1 MATGLLPP
9 PPVALRLSSARSALL
24 HVRMQASRPPAIPDF
39 EFPEQ
44 PTHSLAV
51 YDTMLK
57 VKPYPNTC
65 PFGDVDFVADVQA
78 EEVMPTPSSAETV
91 ALQKLYSKWLPG
103 ASSVLEIVC
112 DGRSRVRTRRQC
124 PVTQLH
130 LTSQSY
136 KAGRRHSRK
145 HEHVMWPSAFGQE
158 GADLPWAA
166 GEFDLVRLLRSPPRP
181 PTCPSSRS
189 ALPPTPRAHPRPRP
203 RPAPRPPRPHQNPP
217 SPHSRSPARPA
228 QAAALRRRSCA
239 TAASHMS
246 ARRSTSS
253 TSSLASS
260 HPAARRRTPPT
271 LQP

>member
-1 MATGLLPP
+1 
-9 PPVALRLSSARSALL
+9 
-24 HVRMQASRPPAIPDF
+24 
-39 EFPEQ
+39 
-44 PTHSLAV
+44 
-51 YDTMLK
+51 MLK

-166 GEFDLVRLLRSPPRP
+166 GEFDLIVCHGCIPYVS
-181 PTCPSSRS
+181 
-189 ALPPTPRAHPRPRP
+189 
-203 RPAPRPPRPHQNPP
+203 
-217 SPHSRSPARPA
+217 
-228 QAAALRRRSCA
+228 
-239 TAASHMS
+239 
-246 ARRSTSS
+246 
-253 TSSLASS
+253 
-260 HPAARRRTPPT
+260 TPPT
-271 LQP
+271 STLPS

>member
-1 MATGLLPP
+1 ME
-9 PPVALRLSSARSALL
+9 
-24 HVRMQASRPPAIPDF
+24 ASRPPIIPDF

-65 PFGDVDFVADVQA
+65 PFGDADFVAGVQA
-78 EEVMPTPSSAETV
+78 EEVMPAPSSAEAA

-112 DGRSRVRTRRQC
+112 DGRSRVKTRRQC

-145 HEHVMWPSAFGQE
+145 HEHVMWPATFGEE

-166 GEFDLVRLLRSPPRP
+166 GEFDLVRLLLSHNRP
-181 PTCPSSRS
+181 PHPPPPARAPQSHPLS
-189 ALPPTPRAHPRPRP
+189 APTPA
-203 RPAPRPPRPHQNPP
+203 
-217 SPHSRSPARPA
+217 PARPRHRA
-228 QAAALRRRSCA
+228 QTLTHPCPHSAHPPALRKPPPCASRRPPPQIVC
-239 TAASHMS
+239 HGCIPYV
-246 ARRSTSS
+246 STPLHLFAELSRV
-253 TSSLASS
+253 LAPSG
-260 HPAARRRTPPT
+260 TPRHHSKP
-271 LQP
+271 

>member
-1 MATGLLPP
+1 MIVLMTTGLLSP
-9 PPVALRLSSARSALL
+9 PPVPLRPSSARSALL
-24 HVRMQASRPPAIPDF
+24 HVRMEASRPPSIPDF
-39 EFPEQ
+39 AFPEQ

-145 HEHVMWPSAFGQE
+145 HEHVMWPSGFGE
-158 GADLPWAA
+158 DGADLPWAA
-166 GEFDLVRLLRSPPRP
+166 GEFDLVRLLRSPPRLHPTRPRATSRTPSP
-181 PTCPSSRS
+181 PT
-189 ALPPTPRAHPRPRP
+189 
-203 RPAPRPPRPHQNPP
+203 RPPAFRH
-217 SPHSRSPARPA
+217 
-228 QAAALRRRSCA
+228 QAA
-239 TAASHMS
+239 
-246 ARRSTSS
+246 
-253 TSSLASS
+253 
-260 HPAARRRTPPT
+260 
-271 LQP
+271 Q